1 MKIKKII
8 TFLFLSIF
16 VYFNTFSQE
25 IKFEASN
32 MEVKDNGNILFGYET
47 ETFIP
52 LDDIEVKSNKVKYI
66 KNENILIFTDEVIFE
81 DKKNNIVIQ
90 SPQITY
96 EKDKDLIYSIGKTKF
111 YIKDK
116 YKIKSKNVFYDRKL
130 NNIYSDS
137 ETIIWDDEINIYKL
151 KKKFAY
157 NLKSEIIKS
166 GESSII
172 DKDNNE
178 YFFNNLSINLKNNEI
193 AGQELSIDYENSF
206 FGNINNEPVLR
217 GRSAYS
223 NDNELKVYKGVF
235 STCSKENKKCRGWE
249 LNTDEFKHDKKEKT
263 FEYKH
268 SWLKIFNYKIFYL
281 PFFSHP
287 DPTVKRKSGFLTPTY
302 SSSESLGTSINVPYF
317 KVLGVDKDITLNSRY
332 YADKSFMLQN
342 EYRRA
347 LNNSN
352 IITDFSFLIGNEGT
366 KSHFFYNQVGKLNS
380 NFNYSINLQD
390 VKGDNYLKRYQ
401 LGLTSPIITSE
412 SVLSS
417 NLNFSWDWEDTELDT
432 SIIIYEDL
440 SKNNHDR
447 FQYIFP
453 DFSFRKIIDIP
464 DNYNGAFT
472 FFSSGYNKNY
482 NTNIN
487 ETILNNDF
495 LFESD
500 QFINDLG
507 FSTNYNLLLKNTNSY
522 SNNSSDFS
530 DDKSYNLFGTAKLD
544 LSLPLQKK
552 LEEHTNYLTPRL
564 SLRYSPNGNED
575 ISSNNLILNY
585 NNVFNLDRIGT
596 SSQVEADDALTIG
609 LEFQRERNMIGNMF
623 EFRVA
628 NVIKSKKNRKL
639 PEKSKLDQTRSDIF
653 GDMYFNL
660 NDLIKIGYGFS
671 YDRDLD
677 YSNLNS
683 LNFDFSVNNFDTN
696 FTYYNEKNDFGDSE
710 NISNSTVYKF
720 NKEHILRF
728 NTSKN
733 LRDDFMP
740 FYILEYEYTTDCL
753 SIKFNYNKS
762 FYSDGNI
769 EPDQT
774 LSFLIKIIP
783 FTELGVANVQNLV
796 AK

>member
-1 MKIKKII
+1 MR
-8 TFLFLSIF
+8 
-16 VYFNTFSQE
+16 
-25 IKFEASN
+25 
-32 MEVKDNGNILFGYET
+32 
-47 ETFIP
+47 IP
-52 LDDIEVKSNKVKYI
+52 
-66 KNENILIFTDEVIFE
+66 
-81 DKKNNIVIQ
+81 
-90 SPQITY
+90 
-96 EKDKDLIYSIGKTKF
+96 
-111 YIKDK
+111 
-116 YKIKSKNVFYDRKL
+116 
-130 NNIYSDS
+130 
-137 ETIIWDDEINIYKL
+137 
-151 KKKFAY
+151 
-157 NLKSEIIKS
+157 
-166 GESSII
+166 
-172 DKDNNE
+172 
-178 YFFNNLSINLKNNEI
+178 
-193 AGQELSIDYENSF
+193 

-223 NDNELKVYKGVF
+223 NDDELKVYKGVF

-417 NLNFSWDWEDTELDT
+417 NLNFSWDWEDAELDT

-500 QFINDLG
+500 RFINDLG

-596 SSQVEADDALTIG
+596 SSQVEADDAMTIG